1 MTLFSKFTKANSSE
15 KTIHPW
21 SQRKLSGSSAA
32 LPRFGH
38 GAAMIDNQ
46 HLLVFGGF
54 HKGSIKK
61 NLFLIDTNT
70 MSASAIHASG
80 DIPSPRGSTAIVS
93 IDGLMLLFGGEP
105 INSGEVWDPQLYILH
120 THSNQ
125 WSKIRISGNPPRGR
139 SGHTMSAHNGSI
151 YVWGGHHQGQYL
163 NDLSK
168 AEWQL
173 IPYTNQ
179 APSPRAGHISVAY
192 DNKLYIFGG
201 VDGSHL
207 YNDIWYFDI
216 LTQTWNQVNAVGYIP
231 TPRESCGATL
241 VDDTIYIFGGRGIN
255 GVPLGDLYA
264 FRIKN
269 QRWFTFQNMGV
280 PPSARYGASLT
291 SNQSKIYVYGGEC
304 LHGKAED
311 GPYVHI
317 LDCSKIK
324 YPPENSTL
332 KNEEKD
338 QLVTKLNPSKT
349 MLNDVKD
356 TQQTNAINKSN
367 VTDLVQSTKLEYIK
381 LSNPPRNLEE
391 YSDRA
396 SSKTSIETQSDT
408 HKLSHIKGREPMSG
422 TPSPRPPRGGIPA
435 GVSNRVSAP
444 NSEEKG
450 NLLKEILVRDTII
463 SEMKKKEQ
471 WWRTE
476 VSILRHTCSHS
487 EEAFSNEDKI
497 QDAMLF
503 EFKKDKDE
511 NRLLLEQLV
520 QTKAEVRKIKN
531 SVSKQMD
538 SLMHNLSKPESIR
551 AAALEEAAYYKARYT
566 AIKSRDRIALNL
578 LEADRVGLL
587 EHRLKEAYTQKESIN
602 TLLTQVQRRSQ
613 EDQTARLLAEER
625 ASVAQKQSEVAQE
638 AHQAALEKTSKLYG
652 QLLKT
657 EAKCREDA
665 IRIAHLSSSLVNQLS
680 LKEDCLDLSE
690 MHIKTV
696 RLEATNIK
704 YRNEVAALLKQLE
717 ECQDEQ
723 ESLKSMLAEKEHAYA
738 ESLLELE
745 KTRIELDLVRRSTTN
760 RSTENGIEIATS
772 SK

>member
-61 NLFLIDTNT
+61 NLFLMDTNT
-70 MSASAIHASG
+70 MSASTIHASG

-93 IDGLMLLFGGEP
+93 IDGLVLLFGGEP

-163 NDLSK
+163 NDF
-168 AEWQL
+168 
-173 IPYTNQ
+173 
-179 APSPRAGHISVAY
+179 
-192 DNKLYIFGG
+192 FGG
-201 VDGSHL
+201 VDASHL
-207 YNDIWYFDI
+207 YNDIWYFDLI
-216 LTQTWNQVNAVGYIP
+216 NQTWNQVNAVGYIP
-231 TPRESCGATL
+231 TPRESCGAAL

-311 GPYVHI
+311 GPYVHV

-338 QLVTKLNPSKT
+338 QLVTKLNISKT
-349 MLNDVKD
+349 TLNDVKD
-356 TQQTNAINKSN
+356 TQQMNAINKSN
-367 VTDLVQSTKLEYIK
+367 VTDLVQSTKSEYIK
-381 LSNPPRNLEE
+381 LSNPPCNLEE

-396 SSKTSIETQSDT
+396 SSKTSIEIQSDT
-408 HKLSHIKGREPMSG
+408 YKLSHIKGHEPTSR

-435 GVSNRVSAP
+435 GVPNRVSAP

-450 NLLKEILVRDTII
+450 KLLKEILVRDTII

-503 EFKKDKDE
+503 EFRKDKDE

-520 QTKAEVRKIKN
+520 QTKAEVRKVKN

-566 AIKSRDRIALNL
+566 AIKSRDRVALNL

-587 EHRLKEAYTQKESIN
+587 EHRLKEAYAQKESIN
-602 TLLTQVQRRSQ
+602 TLLTEVQRRSQ

-625 ASVAQKQSEVAQE
+625 ASIAQKQSEVAQE

-665 IRIAHLSSSLVNQLS
+665 IRIAHLSSSLVHQLS

-690 MHIKTV
+690 VHIKTV

-717 ECQDEQ
+717 ERQDEQ